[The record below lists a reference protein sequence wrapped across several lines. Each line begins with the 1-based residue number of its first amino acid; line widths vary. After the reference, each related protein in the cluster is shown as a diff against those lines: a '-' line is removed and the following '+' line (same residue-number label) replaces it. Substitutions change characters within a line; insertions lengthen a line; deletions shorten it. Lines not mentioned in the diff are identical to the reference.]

1 MQAISKHSNFTQASL
16 LKCSGFSAKIGLTL
30 LFLVASLSSFAEET
44 FPIPTN
50 FYPVTE
56 GVFRSGQPNAI
67 EMKGLEKMGIKSILN
82 LRQWHS
88 DTTEAEG
95 TNLQLS
101 RVPMDAAD
109 VNDDNIVEALRIL
122 KTAEKPVLIHCW
134 HGSDRTGAVVAMYRL
149 IFENAPR
156 ETVLAE
162 LRKPEYGYHYN
173 IYGNIERYIENVDIE
188 AIRARVMAP

>member
-1 MQAISKHSNFTQASL
+1 MQFYFKKMSFIQTSIVKLFSFKAQISLGVMMIMTSL
-16 LKCSGFSAKIGLTL
+16 PIWSEDS
-30 LFLVASLSSFAEET
+30 
-44 FPIPTN
+44 FPIPNN

-56 GVFRSGQPNAI
+56 GIFRSGQPNAL
-67 EMKGLEKMGIKSILN
+67 EMQGLEAMGIKSVLN

-88 DTTEAEG
+88 DTNEAEG

-149 IFENAPR
+149 VFEDTPR
-156 ETVLAE
+156 EEVLAE

-173 IYGNIERYIENVDIE
+173 IYANIERYIEHVDID